1 MKKALIVYGGWP
13 GHQPEK
19 CNEILT
25 EMLEPDGYE
34 IRSEY
39 STAAFAQDYVH
50 EMDLIIPIVTMAF
63 HHSPSGEIKKNEVNN
78 VVKAVVNGCGL
89 AGHHGGMC
97 DAFRQ
102 SIDWQFLTGGQWV
115 SHPNGIH
122 DYKVNITK
130 RNDPIMEGIE
140 DFDYHSEQ
148 YYMHVDPM
156 NEVLATTTF
165 QGHEIWKLEQ
175 EPGKPG
181 DDQYQTEWIKGV
193 EMPVVWKRK
202 IGKGKIFY
210 TSLGHFADELNHPEM
225 KKIYHRGLL
234 WASR

>member
-1 MKKALIVYGGWP
+1 
-13 GHQPEK
+13 
-19 CNEILT
+19 
-25 EMLEPDGYE
+25 
-34 IRSEY
+34 
-39 STAAFAQDYVH
+39 
-50 EMDLIIPIVTMAF
+50 MDLIIPIVTMAF
-63 HHSPSGEIKKNEVNN
+63 HHSPKGEIKKNEVNN
-78 VVKAVVNGCGL
+78 LIKAVVNGCGL

-122 DYKVNITK
+122 NYKVNITK

>member
-25 EMLEPDGYE
+25 EMLVPDGYE

-39 STAAFAQDYVH
+39 STSAFAQDYVH

-130 RNDPIMEGIE
+130 KDDPIMDGVE

-148 YYMHVDPM
+148 YY
-156 NEVLATTTF
+156 L
-165 QGHEIWKLEQ
+165 
-175 EPGKPG
+175 
-181 DDQYQTEWIKGV
+181 
-193 EMPVVWKRK
+193 
-202 IGKGKIFY
+202 
-210 TSLGHFADELNHPEM
+210 SLIH
-225 KKIYHRGLL
+225 I
-234 WASR
+234 